1 MNIVVWARVSSREQS
16 EGYSLDAQIRINR
29 DKADREGW
37 SILREFVVAESARR
51 GAERATFNE
60 MYKWVKKNAKRLKI
74 GAILAH
80 KLDRICRNMR
90 DAVRMQELEDT
101 TGVKMAFVDNEFGP
115 GAAGALSFNV
125 MAAISQY
132 YSDNL
137 RQEVRKGQEEKIR
150 QGWMPCGVPYGYM
163 NTDDRN
169 EPIKPHPERAKLVM
183 RIFQLYSQ
191 SGMTFDMIGEQLH
204 KEGYIFRPS
213 CPRMTPGSISYIL
226 ANRFYVGDIV
236 WKGEIYPGKHQ
247 PLVDRRTFQL
257 CRDILKGKNRRLKR
271 MSHTYANGL
280 FVCEHCGSMIT
291 GERIRRK
298 LNDGTVRI
306 HNYYRC
312 ANNRRAD
319 DHPRVRWKEADLE
332 NAIVEQLESMRL
344 PTPELREWFSEVMD
358 AEFGRLRNDQNHQK
372 RVLGRKKVELEKQN
386 ARLLS
391 LYLEGHL
398 DAGTYQDKSVSLQ
411 GQIAEVE
418 KGIAACR
425 DMESSSRDSAKKVF
439 DFTQQAAEI
448 WHGSKK
454 AGKQRILRAIS
465 LNRTLSDISLC
476 IEKRKPFSFLTERL
490 PVLTSRRSLSEF
502 ERIPLEFLYWFL
514 DDTLQ
519 HGLIE
524 EFIADWDNGLFY
536 SSPEDESE

>member
-60 MYKWVKKNAKRLKI
+60 MYKWVKKNAKRLNI

-150 QGWMPCGVPYGYM
+150 QGWMPCGVPYGYK
-163 NTDDRN
+163 NSDDRN

-191 SGMTFDMIGEQLH
+191 SGMTFDMIADQLR

-213 CPRMTPGSISYIL
+213 CPRMTPASISYIL

-271 MSHTYANGL
+271 MTHTYANGL

-298 LNDGTVRI
+298 LTDGTVRV

-312 ANNRRAD
+312 ANNRPGD
-319 DHPRVRWKEADLE
+319 GHPRVRWKEADLE

-344 PTPELREWFSEVMD
+344 PTPELRDWFSEVMD

-425 DMESSSRDSAKKVF
+425 DMESTSRDSAKKVF

-465 LNRTLSDISLC
+465 LNRTLSDTSLC
-476 IEKRKPFSFLTERL
+476 IAKRKPFSFLTERL
-490 PVLTSRRSLSEF
+490 PVLTSRG
-502 ERIPLEFLYWFL
+502 
-514 DDTLQ
+514 DT
-519 HGLIE
+519 I
-524 EFIADWDNGLFY
+524 
-536 SSPEDESE
+536 